1 MERHS
6 MNPLLDWRLQ
16 RALLVL
22 AGSMGLAAPALAAD
36 AADEHAALAEKSSA
50 EEGGELVNLVAVK
63 LAYLHIDIPG
73 EDAEA
78 AEGSEGEAGAEGEV
92 LQRAGVAISYER
104 VLIPG
109 WLEAEITALFAPGE
123 GGLTLPVDLV
133 LKKPFEL
140 THEWEAFV
148 GLGLATEWFE
158 AGEQETAYGLGT
170 QLGGHYWLD
179 EHFAIELEGEY
190 NLLLHPETAHEVVVA
205 AGGAFR
211 F

>member
-1 MERHS
+1 MTLIGS
-6 MNPLLDWRLQ
+6 RL
-16 RALLVL
+16 RFALCAL
-22 AGSMGLAAPALAAD
+22 AGSIALAAPARAAET
-36 AADEHAALAEKSSA
+36 ATEPETLAEKSSEGEG
-50 EEGGELVNLVAVK
+50 EEFANLIAVK
-63 LAYLHIDIPG
+63 LAYLQIAIPG
-73 EDAEA
+73 E
-78 AEGSEGEAGAEGEV
+78 GEGEAAPGEEGGEGESGDEL
-92 LQRAGVAISYER
+92 LQLAGVAISYER
-104 VLIPG
+104 VLVPG

-123 GGLTLPVDLV
+123 GGLTLPVDVV

-158 AGEQETAYGLGT
+158 SGERETAYGLGT

-179 EHFAIELEGEY
+179 EHFALELEGEY
-190 NLLLHPETAHEVVVA
+190 NLLVHPETAHEVVVA

>member
-1 MERHS
+1 
-6 MNPLLDWRLQ
+6 MNPLFDSRLR
-16 RALLVL
+16 RALCVI
-22 AGSMGLAAPALAAD
+22 AGSMGLAAPALAAEPP
-36 AADEHAALAEKSSA
+36 DEHAALAEKA
-50 EEGGELVNLVAVK
+50 TEEEGGELANLIAVK
-63 LAYLHIDIPG
+63 LAYLRIDIPG
-73 EDAEA
+73 EDAEP
-78 AEGSEGEAGAEGEV
+78 AEGGAGEAGAEGEL

-104 VLIPG
+104 VLVPG

-123 GGLTLPVDLV
+123 GGLTLPVDVV

>member
-1 MERHS
+1 
-6 MNPLLDWRLQ
+6 MNPLFDSRLG
-16 RALLVL
+16 RALCVL
-22 AGSMGLAAPALAAD
+22 AGSMGLAAPALAAE
-36 AADEHAALAEKSSA
+36 AADEHAALAEKSSEEEA
-50 EEGGELVNLVAVK
+50 ELANLVAVK
-63 LAYLHIDIPG
+63 LAYLRIDIPG
-73 EDAEA
+73 ENAEP
-78 AEGSEGEAGAEGEV
+78 AEGGEGEGGEGEGEL

-104 VLIPG
+104 VLVPG
-109 WLEAEITALFAPGE
+109 WLEAEVTALFAPGE

-133 LKKPFEL
+133 LKKPFEF

-148 GLGLATEWFE
+148 GVGLATEWFE

-179 EHFAIELEGEY
+179 EHFALEVEGEY
-190 NLLLHPETAHEVVVA
+190 NLLLHPETAHEVVAA